1 MSNNNSSVPPG
12 LMQPTMASF
21 TPGAGNPRDS
31 ALLAQQQMNAKQ
43 LSLNSSVGG
52 RRKRRKFKGGADTV
66 AVPQFQMQYT
76 PTGGPG
82 SNPNDQITGLSSTSM
97 QSTAWAANDNLAT
110 KKGGSR
116 RKHGGYNPN
125 WSWGCYSGGKK
136 HRKTN
141 KNKKNKS
148 TKRKSRRHRR

>member
-52 RRKRRKFKGGADTV
+52 KRKRRYRGGADTV

-116 RKHGGYNPN
+116 RKRGGYNPN

-136 HRKTN
+136 LIKTS
-141 KNKKNKS
+141 KNKKIKS
-148 TKRKSRRHRR
+148 LKRKSRRRNRK

>member
-12 LMQPTMASF
+12 LIQPTMASF

-52 RRKRRKFKGGADTV
+52 RKRRYRGGADTV
-66 AVPQFQMQYT
+66 AVPQFQMPYT

-82 SNPNDQITGLSSTSM
+82 TNPNEQISGLSSTNM
-97 QSTAWAANDNLAT
+97 QSTSWAANDNLAA

-116 RKHGGYNPN
+116 KRKGSKNN
-125 WSWGCYSGGKK
+125 KTKNNKK
-136 HRKTN
+136 KLIKRKT
-141 KNKKNKS
+141 
-148 TKRKSRRHRR
+148 RHHRRNK